1 MEQKHAYFIGGGTF
15 THVRNH
21 LALAAPAFGETAKAM
36 FNIAQASAH
45 RPYDITNHLILTRMA
60 GVIPV
65 PKNESVALDAFLQSN
80 NALVTND
87 DVSQL
92 VDQLIAD
99 PATKLIFMNVALCDY
114 TGRVGDVPSGKYS
127 TRLKTS
133 NGTDTIVITPADKLL
148 KRIRST
154 RKDIFL
160 VAFKTTTGATEDEQ
174 YIAGLNLLK
183 SNSCNLVLAN
193 DTVTRTNMIIV
204 PEEARYAVTTNRTE
218 ALKQLVDM
226 AYRRSRL
233 TFTRSTVI
241 PGEAVSWSSEE
252 VPSSLRIVVD
262 HCIKAGAYKPFRGN
276 TAGHFAVKVKPG
288 VFLTSKRSSNFND
301 LNKIGL
307 VKVESDGPDKV
318 IAYGAKPSVGG
329 QSQRIIFDEHPD
341 VDCIVH
347 FHSPKRVD
355 SVVPVRPQQWYECG
369 SHECGQNTSD
379 GLEIVEPG
387 IKAVYLDEHGPNV
400 VFDRN
405 IDPAKVISFI
415 DRHFDLSQKTGG
427 LVA

>member
-1 MEQKHAYFIGGGTF
+1 MRLQKTYILGGGTF
-15 THVRNH
+15 SFVRNH
-21 LALAAPAFGETAKAM
+21 LALSAPAFGETARKLKTLADE
-36 FNIAQASAH
+36 AST
-45 RPYDITNHLILTRMA
+45 RPTGMANFLALTKMA
-60 GVIPV
+60 SPATTPYGTYSPTG
-65 PKNESVALDAFLQSN
+65 NW
-80 NALVTND
+80 LVTND
-87 DVSQL
+87 DVAKL
-92 VDQLIAD
+92 TDQLIAD
-99 PATKLIFMNVALCDY
+99 PATKIIFFNVALCDFD
-114 TGRVGDVPSGKYS
+114 GGIGDVASGKYAD
-127 TRLKTS
+127 RLKTAEGNQQMTLS
-133 NGTDTIVITPADKLL
+133 PADKVLR
-148 KRIRST
+148 RIRKE

-174 YIAGLNLLK
+174 YAAGLNLLK
-183 SNSCNLVLAN
+183 ANSCNLVLAN

-204 PEEARYAVTTNRTE
+204 PEEARYSVTTDRNA
-218 ALKQLVDM
+218 ALTTLVDM
-226 AYRRSRL
+226 ANKRSQL
-233 TFTRSTVI
+233 TFTRSTVLA
-241 PGEAVSWSSEE
+241 GESVSWTDAE
-252 VPSSLRIVVD
+252 VPASLRAVVD
-262 HCIKAGAYKPFRGN
+262 HCITAGAYKPFRGN

-288 VFLTSKRSSNFND
+288 VFLTSKRSTNFNK
-301 LNKIGL
+301 LNEIGL

-318 IAYGAKPSVGG
+318 IAHGAKPSVGG

-347 FHSPKRVD
+347 FHSPKRLT
-355 SVVPVRPQQWYECG
+355 SEVPVRPQQWLECG
-369 SHECGQNTSD
+369 SHECGKNTSD